1 MKEHFD
7 DDELDNLAGSP
18 EIPDETIQ
26 NLDQTMSL
34 QFMCTDRSF
43 AGTSEKR
50 GWQNKELDLSVNP
63 GKCPIQSALN
73 WIHHLQDVCTR
84 LKTSTKRE
92 TLNTFWKDLADQEAQ
107 HREHQRLM
115 NQRKM
120 DIRIQNVDQFRSDG
134 EAMTREVQQY
144 LNAEAPVHSFLVDC
158 GNPNVRALF
167 KEKDWNEIITLDRK
181 PRPTLPNWLLRQLLE
196 CSRQE
201 SKAKMC
207 KLPRSGWEPLLQL
220 SNGDEDQEQDMDQN
234 SGDGSEEED
243 DGRATAINPIEHNS
257 ESVGEKEN
265 ITFSLYRAILNI
277 FAEYAS
283 TSQDIRSS
291 HGSEGWFST
300 HISGALIDGLL
311 SDLPDVQLL
320 RGEKMSISSSRRK
333 NLGRD
338 VATTKAHGHV
348 SKAPGQLRDAT

>member
-1 MKEHFD
+1 MVD
-7 DDELDNLAGSP
+7 DVLLKYA
-18 EIPDETIQ
+18 
-26 NLDQTMSL
+26 LSL
-34 QFMCTDRSF
+34 Q
-43 AGTSEKR
+43 
-50 GWQNKELDLSVNP
+50 
-63 GKCPIQSALN
+63 
-73 WIHHLQDVCTR
+73 
-84 LKTSTKRE
+84 
-92 TLNTFWKDLADQEAQ
+92 
-107 HREHQRLM
+107 
-115 NQRKM
+115 
-120 DIRIQNVDQFRSDG
+120 
-134 EAMTREVQQY
+134 
-144 LNAEAPVHSFLVDC
+144 AEAPVHSFLVDC

-338 VATTKAHGHV
+338 VATTKAHGHLRPATGPRTNPEHKRYPRPQASCV
-348 SKAPGQLRDAT
+348 TQRDLPRDAPTYHWYHVTRARCLFRNSRRLTRLTRRVREHDA